1 MMKHAAME
9 SMFSTMNPMLNDLE
23 LPQVQEIA
31 TVDQRTLAEHKPPG
45 MEGSLLQNMGRRPT
59 RLALWGIAS
68 GPDAQSFAEKLDGK
82 FRNGKPLSFTVDI
95 IADSRIDKMLI
106 ENLRVQ
112 DLAGKP
118 QRYSYVLSLREY
130 IEPVTAEDTSSVD
143 AAVQDDARNLMD
155 AMLPGLTGGLDFIT
169 GLEKFVAPLSS
180 LLTGL
185 QNANK
190 NIQASSSH

>member
-1 MMKHAAME
+1 
-9 SMFSTMNPMLNDLE
+9 MNPMLDDLE

-31 TVDQRTLAEHKPPG
+31 TVDHRTLAEHKPPG

-68 GPDAQSFAEKLDGK
+68 GPGAQSFAEKLDGK

-118 QRYSYVLSLREY
+118 QRYSYVLTLREY
-130 IEPVTAEDTSSVD
+130 IVPVEPEDTSSVD
-143 AAVQDDARNLMD
+143 AAIQDDARNLVD
-155 AMLPGLTGGLDFIT
+155 SMLPGLTTGLDFVT

-180 LLTGL
+180 LLTRL
-185 QNANK
+185 QQANK
-190 NIQASSSH
+190 VISSTGSS